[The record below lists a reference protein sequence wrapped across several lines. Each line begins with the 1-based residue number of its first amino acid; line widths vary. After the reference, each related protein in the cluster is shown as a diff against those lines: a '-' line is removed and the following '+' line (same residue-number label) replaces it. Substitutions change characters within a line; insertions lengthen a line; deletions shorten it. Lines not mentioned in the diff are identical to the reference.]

1 MNGTEADFFI
11 EKILILGWHEV
22 SRIMD
27 MGRLFEHVWFT
38 FDGLMQVP
46 KVFGDPAWL

>member
-27 MGRLFEHVWFT
+27 MGRLLFT